1 MAVLYGSNAA
11 WQELIDV
18 SAGPNHFFISQSD
31 ISYQYELGCVNHE
44 ACAGILG
51 VKSYFERVTNA
62 PKDQPIRKTIEQA
75 YNIFADF
82 ERPLVERL
90 IQYLLTKPDITILGS
105 RSTTDRVP
113 TISFISSR
121 LSSKKIVKHL
131 NKHNI
136 ACRNGQM
143 YAYRLVTALGIDIND
158 GVVRLS
164 AVHYNTVAEI
174 DKCIQVL
181 EMILSHPDNDIDT
194 NESSQK

>member
-1 MAVLYGSNAA
+1 LAVLYGSNAA
-11 WQELIDV
+11 WQELSDA

-31 ISYQYELGCVNHE
+31 ISYQYELGCVSHE

-51 VKSYFERVTNA
+51 VKSYFEQVTNA

-90 IQYLLTKPDITILGS
+90 IQYLLTKSDVTILGP
-105 RSTTDRVP
+105 RSTTHRVP

-121 LSSKKIVKHL
+121 LSSQKIVKHL
-131 NKHNI
+131 HEHNI
-136 ACRNGQM
+136 ACRNGHM
-143 YAYRLVTALGIDIND
+143 YAYRLITALGIDIND

-174 DKCIQVL
+174 DRCIQVL
-181 EMILSHPDNDIDT
+181 DMILSNSDNDIDT

>member
-1 MAVLYGSNAA
+1 LAVLYGSNVA
-11 WQELIDV
+11 WKELIDV

-31 ISYQYELGCVNHE
+31 ISYQYELGCLNHE

-62 PKDQPIRKTIEQA
+62 PKDQPIRKTIEQV
-75 YNIFADF
+75 YELFADF

-90 IQYLLTKPDITILGS
+90 LQYLYAKPDITILGP
-105 RSTTDRVP
+105 RSTIDRVP

-121 LSSKKIVKHL
+121 LSSKNIVKHL
-131 NKHNI
+131 HEHNI
-136 ACRNGQM
+136 ACRNGHM
-143 YAYRLVTALGIDIND
+143 YGYRLITALGIDIND

-164 AVHYNTVAEI
+164 AVHYNTVTEI

-181 EMILSHPDNDIDT
+181 DMILSDPDNDIDT

>member
-11 WQELIDV
+11 WQELVDA

-31 ISYQYELGCVNHE
+31 ISYQYELGCVSHE

-51 VKSYFERVTNA
+51 IKSYFERVTNA
-62 PKDQPIRKTIEQA
+62 PEGQPIRKTIEQA

-82 ERPLVERL
+82 ERPLVERFF
-90 IQYLLTKPDITILGS
+90 QYLSTKPNITILGP
-105 RSTTDRVP
+105 RTTMNRVP

-121 LSSKKIVKHL
+121 LSSQKIVKHL
-131 NKHNI
+131 HEHNI
-136 ACRNGQM
+136 ACRNGHM
-143 YAYRLVTALGIDIND
+143 YAYRLITALGIDLND
-158 GVVRLS
+158 GAVRLS

-174 DKCIQVL
+174 DKCIQML
-181 EMILSHPDNDIDT
+181 DMILSHPDIDN

>member
-31 ISYQYELGCVNHE
+31 ISYKYELGCLNHE

-51 VKSYFERVTNA
+51 IKSYFEQVTNA

-90 IQYLLTKPDITILGS
+90 FQYLLTKPDITILGP
-105 RSTTDRVP
+105 RSTTHRLP

-121 LSSKKIVKHL
+121 LSSYEIVKHL
-131 NKHNI
+131 HAHKV
-136 ACRNGQM
+136 ACRNGYA
-143 YAYRLVTALGIDIND
+143 YAYRLVAALGIDIND

-164 AVHYNTVAEI
+164 AVHYNTLAEI

-181 EMILSHPDNDIDT
+181 DMILSNPDT
-194 NESSQK
+194 

>member
-1 MAVLYGSNAA
+1 LAVLYGSNAA

-18 SAGPNHFFISQSD
+18 SAGPNHFFISQSN
-31 ISYQYELGCVNHE
+31 ISYQYELGCVSHE

-51 VKSYFERVTNA
+51 VKSYFERIANA
-62 PKDQPIRKTIEQA
+62 PKDQPIRKTIEQV
-75 YNIFADF
+75 YDIFADF

-90 IQYLLTKPDITILGS
+90 LQYLYTKPDITILGP
-105 RSTTDRVP
+105 RSAMNRLP

-121 LSSKKIVKHL
+121 LSSREIAKHL
-131 NKHNI
+131 HAHKV
-136 ACRNGQM
+136 ACRNGHN
-143 YAYRLVTALGIDIND
+143 YAYRLVTDLGIDIND

-181 EMILSHPDNDIDT
+181 DTILSNPDHDT
-194 NESSQK
+194 ETNASSQK